1 MLLRSGRAV
10 HRSRPSKDME
20 GSRTDDDLRRRRRA
34 GRPPRATR
42 LSLAG
47 QVRNSYRHDLV

>member
-47 QVRNSYRHDLV
+47 QMRNSYRHDLV